1 MTSNASRRVGQKLG
15 FLSSLL
21 LLSPV
26 LIGVPLYS
34 YQQHTYL
41 PEPLHEQYDPIAHTP
56 QISES
61 RILEVSRILS
71 EDIGFRT
78 PGTREHA
85 LGEEWLWDQV
95 TKMQNDCQ
103 EIVRNSPHRHL
114 ECEIWHQK
122 GSGSHRFDMMGA
134 RLYKNYV
141 DLGNIVVRLSNGTDA
156 GKEHSVLVNAH
167 LDSTLPTPGA
177 ADDAIC
183 VGIML
188 EAIRVLTE
196 SKDWE
201 PKHAVVFLFN
211 NAEESLQDGSHLFS
225 TQHEIANTVRAVIN
239 LEAAGTTGRELLF
252 QATSKEM
259 IEAYSHVPRPFGT
272 IIANDVFSSGI
283 ILSDTD
289 FRQFQQYL
297 GVTGLDM
304 AIVGNSYLY
313 HMRKDVVENIQ
324 PGVAQNFAENTLALL
339 LHLSSPPST
348 SSSIATLTGGFT
360 KPSTVYFSLF
370 GKFWMYS
377 FSTAKM
383 MYAVLLV
390 DAVIL
395 ITATARSTRTHLLLG
410 SLTTLGQPTLAVLSA
425 FIGSLLGT
433 NAVALVMRYLL
444 GKPLSWFRNEYSAIV
459 LYGPAAILGAL
470 ISQYPFATVTE
481 LRAYHAT
488 LLVQSFLALLIQLLG
503 VGSAAL
509 FFLNAA
515 SLWVGLAVTA
525 LFGLISVR
533 AERVSLLTYA
543 LSSFIPLFLGSTS
556 AYLTLEVFVPLTGR
570 IGADAPADNLIASIV
585 SIVGAL
591 GFPLFVPFV
600 SRFHSSD
607 TRVLRKLIMAMLL
620 ATATSIAVFSAREPF
635 DSMHQKRV
643 YVLRTEN
650 ITTGEHHLHLSTS
663 DGAPDFENLVYAV
676 AKQFS
681 APPITQPDYTN
692 SSGDITPAVVGEIP
706 IPEPVLM
713 DWYNSDWDPMFP
725 FSLFLKPYK
734 IPLPVDIDYVSPWSS
749 KFSQDSKYG
758 FTLSAVD
765 DVVDLEAGTRRL
777 KLVIWHPGLIWT
789 VIAFD
794 AHVLKWNLDDEPP
807 NEYTRHHV
815 KEASYYGS
823 DTWSIDL
830 VIKIPSPLSSPDTIQ
845 HASEAGRIT
854 VNFIGLEEEGM
865 WPGKKAILE
874 GKSAKEPGLALK
886 LFSDLDAWIT
896 KDTGGKVDALL
907 LGCVAGVQRI

>member
-1 MTSNASRRVGQKLG
+1 MTSNASQRVGQKLG

-26 LIGVPLYS
+26 LID
-34 YQQHTYL
+34 L
-41 PEPLHEQYDPIAHTP
+41 PEPLHEQYDPITHAP

-95 TKMQNDCQ
+95 TKMRNDCR

-167 LDSTLPTPGA
+167 LDSTLPTPGR
-177 ADDAIC
+177 
-183 VGIML
+183 L
-188 EAIRVLTE
+188 TTRVLTE
-196 SKDWE
+196 SKEWE
-201 PKHAVVFLFN
+201 PKHAVV
-211 NAEESLQDGSHLFS
+211 SV
-225 TQHEIANTVRAVIN
+225 T
-239 LEAAGTTGRELLF
+239 AGTTGRELLF

-339 LHLSSPPST
+339 LHYLRRR
-348 SSSIATLTGGFT
+348 FT
-360 KPSTVYFSLF
+360 KPST
-370 GKFWMYS
+370 FWMYS

-395 ITATARSTRTHLLLG
+395 ITATAKSARAHALFG
-410 SLTTLGQPTLAVLSA
+410 SLATLGQPTLAVLSA

-459 LYGPAAILGAL
+459 LYGPAAILVSL
-470 ISQYPFATVTE
+470 RYSTE

-515 SLWVGLAVTA
+515 I
-525 LFGLISVR
+525 FGVR

-543 LSSFIPLFLGSTS
+543 LSSFIPLFLGTTS

-585 SIVGAL
+585 SIVGAS
-591 GFPLFVPFV
+591 GFPLFVPF
-600 SRFHSSD
+600 
-607 TRVLRKLIMAMLL
+607 VLRKLIMAMLL

-663 DGAPDFENLVYAV
+663 DGAPDLRIY
-676 AKQFS
+676 

-713 DWYNSDWDPMFP
+713 DWYNSDWGSDVP
-725 FSLFLKPYK
+725 FSLPYK
-734 IPLPVDIDYVSPWSS
+734 IPLPVDIDY
-749 KFSQDSKYG
+749 FSQDSKYG

-777 KLVIWHPGLIWT
+777 KLVIWHPGLYGLVI
-789 VIAFD
+789 IAFD
-794 AHVLKWNLDDEPP
+794 AHVLEWNLDDEPP
-807 NEYTRHHV
+807 NEHTRHHV
-815 KEASYYGS
+815 KEASYY
-823 DTWSIDL
+823 
-830 VIKIPSPLSSPDTIQ
+830 IPSPLSSPEAIQ
-845 HASEAGRIT
+845 HASEAGKIT
-854 VNFIGLEEEGM
+854 EGM
-865 WPGKKAILE
+865 WPGKKSHLRRE
-874 GKSAKEPGLALK
+874 KRERTGLALK

>member
-1 MTSNASRRVGQKLG
+1 MTSNASRRLQRKPG
-15 FLSSLL
+15 FVFSLI
-21 LLSPV
+21 LLSPI

-34 YQQHTYL
+34 YQQHSYL
-41 PEPLHEQYDPIAHTP
+41 PEPLHELYNAESKP
-56 QISES
+56 QISET
-61 RILEVSRILS
+61 RILEVSRIIS

-78 PGTREHA
+78 PGTYEHA
-85 LGEEWLWDQV
+85 LGEDWLWDQV
-95 TKMQNDCQ
+95 KNIKDEC
-103 EIVRNSPHRHL
+103 EKIVEKSPHRHL
-114 ECEIWHQK
+114 ECEIWRQK

-134 RLYKNYV
+134 RLYKSYV
-141 DLGNIVVRLSNGTDA
+141 DLGNIVVRLSNGTDT

-188 EAIRVLTE
+188 ETIRVLIE
-196 SKDWE
+196 SEDWQ
-201 PKHAVVFLFN
+201 PKYAVVFLFN

-225 TQHEIANTVRAVIN
+225 TQHEVAHTVRAVLN
-239 LEAAGTTGRELLF
+239 LEAAGTRGRELLF

-272 IIANDVFSSGI
+272 VVANDVFSSGI

-304 AIVGNSYLY
+304 AIVENSYLY

-324 PGVAQNFAENTLALL
+324 PGVAQNFAENTLALI
-339 LHLSSPPST
+339 LHLSSPPPT
-348 SSSIATLTGGFT
+348 SPSIATLTGGFT
-360 KPSTVYFSLF
+360 KPATVYFSLF

-377 FSTAKM
+377 FSTAKI
-383 MYAVLLV
+383 MYAVLLLN
-390 DAVIL
+390 AVVL
-395 ITATARSTRTHLLLG
+395 ITATARSHSIVGALATF
-410 SLTTLGQPTLAVLSA
+410 GQPALAVLLA
-425 FIGSLLGT
+425 FIGSLVGA
-433 NAVALVMRYLL
+433 NSVALVMRYLL
-444 GKPLSWFRNEYSAIV
+444 GKPLSWFSNEYLAMV
-459 LYGPAAILGAL
+459 LYGPPAILGAL
-470 ISQYPFATVTE
+470 ISQYPFNQVTE
-481 LRAYHAT
+481 LQAYHAT
-488 LLVQSFLALLIQLLG
+488 LLVQSFLALVIQLLD

-515 SLWVGLAVTA
+515 SLWAGLAVTA
-525 LFGLISVR
+525 ILGMISVR
-533 AERVSLLTYA
+533 NERVSLLTYA
-543 LSSFIPLFLGSTS
+543 VSSFIPLYLGSSS

-585 SIVGAL
+585 SVVGML

-600 SRFHSSD
+600 CRFQSSD
-607 TRVLRKLIMAMLL
+607 NRMLGKLIVVMTLV
-620 ATATSIAVFSAREPF
+620 TAVPIAVFSARSPF
-635 DSMHQKRV
+635 DPMHQKRV

-663 DGAPDFENLVYAV
+663 DSAPGFEQFVYAV
-676 AKQFS
+676 AKEFS
-681 APPITQPDYTN
+681 APLMTAPSEPADTN
-692 SSGDITPAVVGEIP
+692 STSDIASATVGEIP
-706 IPEPVLM
+706 IPELIMM
-713 DWYNSDWDPMFP
+713 DRYNADWDPMFP

-734 IPLPVDIDYVSPWSS
+734 IPLHVDTTYVSPWSTTLEENR
-749 KFSQDSKYG
+749 KYG
-758 FTLSAVD
+758 FTITAVD
-765 DVVDLEAGTRRL
+765 DVIDLEGGTRSL

-823 DTWSIDL
+823 DTWSIEL
-830 VIKIPSPLSSPDTIQ
+830 VIKIPPPSSSDP
-845 HASEAGRIT
+845 EAGKIT

-865 WPGKKAILE
+865 WPGKRAIIE
-874 GKSAKEPGLALK
+874 GKSASTPGLALK
-886 LFSDLDAWIT
+886 LFSTLDAWIT
-896 KDTGGKVDALL
+896 KETGDQVDALL

>member
-1 MTSNASRRVGQKLG
+1 MTSNASRQRFG
-15 FLSSLL
+15 FFSSLI
-21 LLSPV
+21 LLSPI
-26 LIGVPLYS
+26 LIGAPLYS
-34 YQQHTYL
+34 YKEHTYL
-41 PEPLHEQYDPIAHTP
+41 PEPLHEQYDPVTNSP

-85 LGEEWLWDQV
+85 LGEDWLWDQV
-95 TKMQNDCQ
+95 TKIKNDCDDM
-103 EIVRNSPHRHL
+103 VKRSSRRHL

-134 RLYKNYV
+134 RLYKTYV
-141 DLGNIVVRLSNGTDA
+141 NLGNIIVRLSNGTEA
-156 GKEHSVLVNAH
+156 SKEHSVLVNAH

-188 EAIRVLTE
+188 EAIRVLIE

-201 PKHAVVFLFN
+201 PRHAVIFLFN

-225 TQHEIANTVRAVIN
+225 TQHEVAHTVRAVIN
-239 LEAAGTTGRELLF
+239 LEAAGTTGRDLLF

-272 IIANDVFSSGI
+272 VVANDVFSSGI

-339 LHLSSPPST
+339 LHLSSPPINSPSI
-348 SSSIATLTGGFT
+348 SSLTGGFT
-360 KPSTVYFSLF
+360 KPSTVYFALF

-377 FSTAKM
+377 FSTARII
-383 MYAVLLV
+383 YAILLV
-390 DAVIL
+390 DAIIL
-395 ITATARSTRTHLLLG
+395 VTATARSPSRLG
-410 SLTTLGQPTLAVLSA
+410 SLTTLGKPILAVLFA
-425 FIGSLLGT
+425 FVGSLLGT
-433 NAVALVMRYLL
+433 NAIALVMRFIL
-444 GKPLSWFRNEYSAIV
+444 GKPLSWFRSEYSAMV

-470 ISQYPFATVTE
+470 ISQYPFTAVTE
-481 LRAYHAT
+481 LQAYHAT
-488 LLVQSFLALLIQLLG
+488 LLIQSFLAVLIQLLG
-503 VGSAAL
+503 IGSAAL
-509 FFLNAA
+509 FFLNAT
-515 SLWVGLAVTA
+515 SIWVGLAVTA
-525 LFGLISVR
+525 LLGLVSVR
-533 AERVSLLTYA
+533 TKRVSLVTYA
-543 LSSFIPLFLGSTS
+543 ISSFIPLFIGTSS

-570 IGADAPADNLIASIV
+570 MGADAPADNLIATIV

-591 GFPLFVPFV
+591 GCPLFVPFV
-600 SRFHSSD
+600 WRFQNSNTKVLSRMILAM
-607 TRVLRKLIMAMLL
+607 VLV
-620 ATATSIAVFSAREPF
+620 TAIPIAVFSVREPF

-643 YVLRTEN
+643 YVMRTEN

-663 DGAPDFENLVYAV
+663 DGAPNFEHLVYEV
-676 AKQFS
+676 AKEFS
-681 APPITQPDYTN
+681 APAITKPSISDNASTVAA
-692 SSGDITPAVVGEIP
+692 GIP
-706 IPEPVLM
+706 VPQPEPILM

-725 FSLFLKPYK
+725 FSLFLTPYK
-734 IPLPVDIDYVSPWSS
+734 IPLPVDANYISPWSLKS
-749 KFSQDSKYG
+749 GQNRGSG
-758 FTLSAVD
+758 FTISAVD
-765 DVVDLEAGTRRL
+765 DVVDVEAGTRSL

-794 AHVLKWNLDDEPP
+794 AHVLEWNLDDEPP

-830 VIKIPSPLSSPDTIQ
+830 VIKIPSPPTFNSKETNSDS
-845 HASEAGRIT
+845 HVGAGEIL

-865 WPGKKAILE
+865 WPGKKGILE
-874 GKSAKEPGLALK
+874 EKSVKEPGLALK
-886 LFSDLDAWIT
+886 LFSTLDVWIE
-896 KDTGGKVDALL
+896 KETGGKVDALL
-907 LGCVAGVQRI
+907 LGCVAGVQRV

>member
-1 MTSNASRRVGQKLG
+1 MTSNYSRRSGQKLG
-15 FLSSLL
+15 FIPSLL
-21 LLSPV
+21 LLSPI

-34 YQQHTYL
+34 YKHHIYL
-41 PEPLHEQYDPIAHTP
+41 PEPLHEQYDPVTNLS

-85 LGEEWLWDQV
+85 LGEDWLWDQV
-95 TKMQNDCQ
+95 TKMKDDCD
-103 EIVRNSPHRHL
+103 ELVKKTPHRHL
-114 ECEIWHQK
+114 ECEIWRQK

-134 RLYKNYV
+134 RLYKTYV
-141 DLGNIVVRLSNGTDA
+141 NLGNIVVRLSNGTDA
-156 GKEHSVLVNAH
+156 SKEHSVLVNAH

-183 VGIML
+183 VGIMM
-188 EAIRVLTE
+188 EAIRVLVE

-225 TQHEIANTVRAVIN
+225 TQHEVATTVRAVIN

-272 IIANDVFSSGI
+272 VIANDVFSSGI

-339 LHLSSPPST
+339 FYLSSPPPT
-348 SSSIATLTGGFT
+348 SPSIASLTAGYT
-360 KPSTVYFSLF
+360 KPSTVYFALF

-377 FSTAKM
+377 FSTAKL
-383 MYAVLLV
+383 MYVALLV
-390 DAVIL
+390 DAVVL
-395 ITATARSTRTHLLLG
+395 VTATSKSRRLG
-410 SLTTLGQPTLAVLSA
+410 TLGALCKPTLAVLFA
-425 FIGSLLGT
+425 FVGSVLGS
-433 NAVALVMRYLL
+433 NVVALVMKYVL
-444 GKPLSWFRNEYSAIV
+444 GKPLSWFRNEYSPMV
-459 LYGPAAILGAL
+459 LYGPAAALGAL
-470 ISQYPFATVTE
+470 VSQYPFTTITE
-481 LRAYHAT
+481 LQAYHAT
-488 LLVQSFLALLIQLLG
+488 LLVQSCLALAIQLLG
-503 VGSAAL
+503 IGSAAL

-525 LFGLISVR
+525 ILGLVSVR
-533 AERVSLLTYA
+533 TGRVSLLTYA
-543 LSSFIPLFLGSTS
+543 LAASLPLFLGSSS

-570 IGADAPADNLIASIV
+570 IGADAPADNLIASII

-600 SRFHSSD
+600 WRFQTSNK
-607 TRVLRKLIMAMLL
+607 RILNRLIVVMALV
-620 ATATSIAVFSAREPF
+620 TAIPIAVFSVREPF
-635 DSMHQKRV
+635 DTMHQKRV
-643 YVLRTEN
+643 YVMRTEN

-663 DGAPDFENLVYAV
+663 DGAPSFEHLVYEV
-676 AKQFS
+676 AKEFS
-681 APPITQPDYTN
+681 APPMVAPSAAN
-692 SSGDITPAVVGEIP
+692 RSSGDIASVAGDIP
-706 IPEPVLM
+706 IPEPILM

-725 FSLFLKPYK
+725 FSLFLTPYK
-734 IPLPVDIDYVSPWSS
+734 IPLPVHTDYISPWSS
-749 KFSQDSKYG
+749 KSNQEGGTG
-758 FTLSAVD
+758 FAISAVD
-765 DVVDLEAGTRRL
+765 DIVDLEAGTRSL

-807 NEYTRHHV
+807 NEYTRHHI

-823 DTWSIDL
+823 DTWSVDL
-830 VIKIPSPLSSPDTIQ
+830 LIQIPTVSDTKD
-845 HASEAGRIT
+845 SNSGAGEIL

-865 WPGKKAILE
+865 WPGKKALLE
-874 GKSAKEPGLALK
+874 GKNAKQPGLALK
-886 LFSDLDAWIT
+886 LFSTLDAWIE
-896 KDTGGKVDALL
+896 KETGGKVDALL
-907 LGCVAGVQRI
+907 LGCVAGAQHV